1 MPSRARK
8 NHPLSPVALCMAK
21 LSVSR
26 SELAHLSGL
35 ALTTVEYIEDGAYQT
50 LPDSLISVLEVANAE
65 LEKDYYKY
73 QMTARLEANLPQE
86 LPDTFP
92 ELSPPLHPHQEW
104 RMMVCGMDLNPYCK
118 ALCVPRYTVWKL
130 ESGQQKFPL
139 LLEKALVMAAS
150 PVVTA
155 LVDICN
161 NFSEV

>member
-8 NHPLSPVALCMAK
+8 NHFLSPVGLCMAK

-50 LPDSLISVLEVANAE
+50 LPLSVIDVLEVANAE

-86 LPDTFP
+86 LPEEFP

-118 ALCVPRYTVWKL
+118 AICVPRYVVQHL
-130 ESGQQKFPL
+130 EKGRTKFPL
-139 LLEKALVMAAS
+139 ILEKALVMATS
-150 PVVTA
+150 PVTTT

>member
-1 MPSRARK
+1 MPSQARK
-8 NHPLSPVALCMAK
+8 NHLLSPISLCMAK

-26 SELAHLSGL
+26 PELARMTGL

-50 LPDSLISVLEVANAE
+50 LPDVLINVLEVANAE

-73 QMTARLEANLPQE
+73 QMLSRLQANLPQE
-86 LPDTFP
+86 LPSTFP

-104 RMMVCGMDLNPYCK
+104 RMLVCGMDLNPYCK

-130 ESGQQKFPL
+130 EDGQQKFPI

-161 NFSEV
+161 NFSD

>member
-1 MPSRARK
+1 MPSQARK
-8 NHPLSPVALCMAK
+8 NHLLSPIGLCMAK

-26 SELAHLSGL
+26 SELSHMTGL
-35 ALTTVEYIEDGAYQT
+35 ALTTIEYIEDGAYQT
-50 LPDSLISVLEVANAE
+50 LPDVLISVLEVANAE

-118 ALCVPRYTVWKL
+118 ALCVPRYAVWKL
-130 ESGQQKFPL
+130 ETGQQKFPA

-150 PVVTA
+150 PVTTA

-161 NFSEV
+161 NFSG

>member
-1 MPSRARK
+1 
-8 NHPLSPVALCMAK
+8 MAK

-26 SELAHLSGL
+26 AELAHMTGL
-35 ALTTVEYIEDGAYQT
+35 ALTTIEYIEDGAYQT
-50 LPDSLISVLEVANAE
+50 LPAVLINVLEVANAE

-73 QMTARLEANLPQE
+73 QMTSRLQANLPQT
-86 LPDTFP
+86 LPESFP

-118 ALCVPRYTVWKL
+118 ALCVPRWTVQKL
-130 ESGQQKFPL
+130 EKGQLLFPA
-139 LLEKALVMAAS
+139 LLEKALVMATS